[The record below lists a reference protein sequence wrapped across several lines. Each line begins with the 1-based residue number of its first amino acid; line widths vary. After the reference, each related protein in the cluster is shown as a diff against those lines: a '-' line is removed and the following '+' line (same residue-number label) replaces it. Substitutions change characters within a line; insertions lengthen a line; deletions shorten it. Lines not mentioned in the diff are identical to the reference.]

1 MHFICPPKFCVPFVF
16 HFSWVLQAS
25 QEKLK
30 TVPMQIVSFLAGDG
44 GWGTK
49 GGGGG
54 QIRCIMGDVHVA
66 NEERCKKLYINRFLT
81 PDKPA
86 GN

>member
-1 MHFICPPKFCVPFVF
+1 MHFICPPK
-16 HFSWVLQAS
+16 FSWVLQAS

-49 GGGGG
+49 GGGG
-54 QIRCIMGDVHVA
+54 QIRSIMGDVHVA

>member
-1 MHFICPPKFCVPFVF
+1 
-16 HFSWVLQAS
+16 
-25 QEKLK
+25 
-30 TVPMQIVSFLAGDG
+30 MQIVSFSGEG
-44 GWGTK
+44 GGF

-81 PDKPA
+81 PDKPV

>member
-1 MHFICPPKFCVPFVF
+1 MPFVF
-16 HFSWVLQAS
+16 HFSWVLYPF

-30 TVPMQIVSFLAGDG
+30 NTAYANSFFIWQGGGGGGG
-44 GWGTK
+44 GWGF
-49 GGGGG
+49 GSGGG

-66 NEERCKKLYINRFLT
+66 NEERCKKLYLNRFLT

>member
-1 MHFICPPKFCVPFVF
+1 
-16 HFSWVLQAS
+16 
-25 QEKLK
+25 
-30 TVPMQIVSFLAGDG
+30 MQIVSFLAGDG

-54 QIRCIMGDVHVA
+54 QIRSIMGDVHVA

>member
-1 MHFICPPKFCVPFVF
+1 MKNSAYANSFF
-16 HFSWVLQAS
+16 FS
-25 QEKLK
+25 
-30 TVPMQIVSFLAGDG
+30 G
-44 GWGTK
+44 GWGLGDD

-81 PDKPA
+81 PDKPV